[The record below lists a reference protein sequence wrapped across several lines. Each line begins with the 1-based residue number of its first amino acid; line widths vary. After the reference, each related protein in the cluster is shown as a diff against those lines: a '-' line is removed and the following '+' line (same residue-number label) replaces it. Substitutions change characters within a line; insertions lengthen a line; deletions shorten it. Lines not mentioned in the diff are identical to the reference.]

1 MKTLFL
7 VSCCHFCSLLLTEDL
22 TGLQQIL
29 SCDWLT
35 RRTRTTFLSTKAVK
49 SAVKR
54 ALNSNVGQ
62 NGPTRIKKS
71 PRKQSCALSPI
82 VSCNVKK
89 RKVSVYYKRP
99 ISVKHV
105 VRLPTFSLVLYFKCC
120 WKMGC
125 FCDSS
130 PLIWFLLRFSFFSV
144 YVCYHRHIKEIC
156 DVLLISYSYI
166 WLINFKRIFIPF
178 SFH

>member
-1 MKTLFL
+1 MSRNLSRNLSHNLSHNLGHNLSHNLPLF
-7 VSCCHFCSLLLTEDL
+7 
-22 TGLQQIL
+22 
-29 SCDWLT
+29 
-35 RRTRTTFLSTKAVK
+35 K
-49 SAVKR
+49 
-54 ALNSNVGQ
+54 
-62 NGPTRIKKS
+62 P
-71 PRKQSCALSPI
+71 LSPI

-89 RKVSVYYKRP
+89 RKVSMYYKRP

-144 YVCYHRHIKEIC
+144 YVCYCRHIKEIC
-156 DVLLISYSYI
+156 DALLISYSYI
-166 WLINFKRIFIPF
+166 WLINFKGIFIPF
-178 SFH
+178 SFHWKIKICLRFK